1 MEKEALIQKATETMS
16 PFETAHIVQFLRSLT
31 VRSALENPWIMGA
44 FVILA
49 FYAVVVRS
57 KFVLCALF
65 TAIALLLLI
74 RYTMPADGDSLALS
88 STLPFAF
95 GALAIGG
102 FIIYL
107 YFIKTE

>member
-1 MEKEALIQKATETMS
+1 MEKAAILKKATETLS
-16 PFETAHIVQFLRSLT
+16 PFETEHIMHFLRALT
-31 VRSALENPWIMGA
+31 VRSALANPWFIGI
-44 FVILA
+44 FVVIS

-65 TAIALLLLI
+65 TSLALLLLVHF
-74 RYTMPADGDSLALS
+74 TMPADGDNLALS
-88 STLPFAF
+88 TTLPFAL

-102 FIIYL
+102 FLIYL

>member
-1 MEKEALIQKATETMS
+1 MEKAKILQRATETLA
-16 PFETAHIVQFLRSLT
+16 PFETAHIMQFLRTLT
-31 VRSALENPWIMGA
+31 VKSALANPWFIGI
-44 FVILA
+44 FLVLS

-65 TAIALLLLI
+65 TALSLLLLI
-74 RYTMPADGDSLALS
+74 HFTMPADGDTLALS
-88 STLPFAF
+88 TTLPFAF
-95 GALAIGG
+95 GGLAIGG

>member
-1 MEKEALIQKATETMS
+1 MDKTAMINKATETLS
-16 PFETAHIVQFLRSLT
+16 PFETEHIMHFLRALT
-31 VRSALENPWIMGA
+31 VKSALANPWFIGI
-44 FVILA
+44 FLVIS

-65 TAIALLLLI
+65 TAVALLLLVHF
-74 RYTMPADGDSLALS
+74 TMPAEGENLALS
-88 STLPFAF
+88 TTLPFAF
-95 GALAIGG
+95 GGLAIGG

>member
-1 MEKEALIQKATETMS
+1 MDKASILQKATETLS
-16 PFETAHIVQFLRSLT
+16 PFETANVVHFVQNLT
-31 VRSALENPWIMGA
+31 VKSALSNPWFIG
-44 FVILA
+44 FFLVLS
-49 FYAVVVRS
+49 FYAVVKRS

-65 TAIALLLLI
+65 TALSLLLLI
-74 RYTMPADGDSLALS
+74 RFTMPTDGDNLALS
-88 STLPFAF
+88 TTLPFAF

>member
-1 MEKEALIQKATETMS
+1 MEKAEILKKATETLS
-16 PFETAHIVQFLRSLT
+16 PFETEHVMQFLRAIT
-31 VRSALENPWIMGA
+31 VKSALANPWIVGI
-44 FVILA
+44 FLVIA

-65 TAIALLLLI
+65 TAMSLLLLI
-74 RYTMPADGDSLALS
+74 RYTMPSDGDGLALS

>member
-1 MEKEALIQKATETMS
+1 MEKDLILKKATETLS
-16 PFETAHIVQFLRSLT
+16 PFETAHIMQFLRTLT
-31 VRSALENPWIMGA
+31 VKSALTNPWFIGL
-44 FVILA
+44 FLVIA

-65 TAIALLLLI
+65 TALSLLI
-74 RYTMPADGDSLALS
+74 LIHYTIPSDGDTLALS
-88 STLPFAF
+88 TTLPFAF

-107 YFIKTE
+107 YFIRTE